1 MLGFRSLFRTHDTP
15 DLIDVTRVEL
25 VTWLKHKRYD
35 SSLRFGPEPVEIG
48 RDVRGSMQHHTDESG
63 SRTMRARIVENTSA
77 GTWTSELTV
86 HNSPTGNRGW
96 VWLDIHRPD
105 RHGWTATPRL
115 ARQLVRALPARD
127 GAHLLKAHPRVVR
140 DPDVE
145 KVVAALVDPAR
156 RGLAFVA
163 GTLYAADIAPW
174 RDTVESL
181 LDDTEGI
188 ANAWVLSPS
197 ATDRFN
203 YLVQPAHQ
211 VSEGSVRTFL
221 PGVDIGNALDAER
234 HRYLTRH
241 SLEREPSRAL
251 RRLFG
256 QRAREQM
263 IATRLPDVLRD
274 LDRILRQDIDSGL
287 LDGLT
292 ATPREPAPVVRP
304 QPVPTPRQPEV
315 LDEPECPTQVAEPE
329 VVEPELTEPQPQP
342 VAEPVPALLGQ
353 YLATVLHAVLGTE
366 EITLENLG
374 RLEVLARTGQRA
386 DATKQRIS
394 ARLTELQDSVD
405 NAGLER
411 DLALEELAIEQRERA
426 DAEEDRAAAERQLRY
441 VRKQL
446 VVVGRADTAW
456 TEPELDI
463 RDIRPDTFV
472 DLLERLAE
480 LEHVT
485 FTGDDGIT
493 LDLDKHGNSRSWA
506 GKTWDALL
514 ALDDYAWISLTEG
527 FAGDVTAYLADTP
540 AACRTFSGNR
550 HASTES
556 GDVQRNP
563 KLRTPRELPVP
574 AEIDLSGRAFMGAH
588 FKIAQSATISP
599 RMHYLDAT
607 ARTQAIYVGYIGPH
621 LPLSMS

>member
-1 MLGFRSLFRTHDTP
+1 M
-15 DLIDVTRVEL
+15 
-25 VTWLKHKRYD
+25 
-35 SSLRFGPEPVEIG
+35 
-48 RDVRGSMQHHTDESG
+48 
-63 SRTMRARIVENTSA
+63 
-77 GTWTSELTV
+77 
-86 HNSPTGNRGW
+86 
-96 VWLDIHRPD
+96 
-105 RHGWTATPRL
+105 
-115 ARQLVRALPARD
+115 
-127 GAHLLKAHPRVVR
+127 
-140 DPDVE
+140 
-145 KVVAALVDPAR
+145 
-156 RGLAFVA
+156 
-163 GTLYAADIAPW
+163 
-174 RDTVESL
+174 
-181 LDDTEGI
+181 LDDTEGL

-211 VSEGSVRTFL
+211 VSEGFVRTFL

-234 HRYLTRH
+234 HRYLTRR

-274 LDRILRQDIDSGL
+274 LDRILRQEIDSEL
-287 LDGLT
+287 LDELT
-292 ATPREPAPVVRP
+292 AAPREPAPAVRP
-304 QPVPTPRQPEV
+304 QPVPTPRPPDV
-315 LDEPECPTQVAEPE
+315 LDEPEPPTQVTEPQ
-329 VVEPELTEPQPQP
+329 VVPPVLVEPEPAPL
-342 VAEPVPALLGQ
+342 AEPVPAALGQ
-353 YLATVLHAVLGTE
+353 HLASMLHAVLGTE

-374 RLEVLARTGQRA
+374 RLEVLARTAQRA
-386 DATKQRIS
+386 EATKQRIS
-394 ARLTELQDSVD
+394 ARLRELQDSVD

-411 DLALEELAIEQRERA
+411 DIAYEELAVEQRERA
-426 DAEEDRAAAERQLRY
+426 VAEEERAEAERRLRY

-446 VVVGRADTAW
+446 IVAGRADVAW
-456 TEPELDI
+456 TEPELDV

-472 DLLERLAE
+472 DLLERLVE
-480 LEHVT
+480 LEHVS
-485 FTGDDGIT
+485 FTGDDGVT

-514 ALDDYAWISLTEG
+514 ALDDYARISVTEG

-563 KLRTPRELPVP
+563 QLRAPRELPVP
-574 AEIDLSGRAFMGAH
+574 AEIDPSERVFMGAH

-607 ARTQAIYVGYIGPH
+607 ARTQVIYVGYIGPH
-621 LPLSMS
+621 LPLSTS

>member
-1 MLGFRSLFRTHDTP
+1 MSRRGGIPAVH
-15 DLIDVTRVEL
+15 
-25 VTWLKHKRYD
+25 
-35 SSLRFGPEPVEIG
+35 G
-48 RDVRGSMQHHTDESG
+48 REEVK
-63 SRTMRARIVENTSA
+63 
-77 GTWTSELTV
+77 V
-86 HNSPTGNRGW
+86 HNSPTGNRGR
-96 VWLDIHRPD
+96 VWLDIHGPD
-105 RHGWTATPRL
+105 SHGWTSTPRL

-127 GAHLLKAHPRVVR
+127 GAHLLNAHPRVVQES
-140 DPDVE
+140 DVD
-145 KVVAALVDPAR
+145 KVVAALTDPAR
-156 RGLAFVA
+156 RGLAFIA
-163 GTLYAADIAPW
+163 GTAYATRVAPW
-174 RDTVESL
+174 RDTVESM
-181 LDDTEGI
+181 LDDTEGL

-211 VSEGSVRTFL
+211 VSEGFVRTFL

-234 HRYLTRH
+234 HRYLTRR
-241 SLEREPSRAL
+241 SVEREPSRAL

-274 LDRILRQDIDSGL
+274 LDRILRQEIDSEL
-287 LDGLT
+287 LDELT

-304 QPVPTPRQPEV
+304 QPVPTPRPPDV
-315 LDEPECPTQVAEPE
+315 LDEPEPPTQVTEPQ
-329 VVEPELTEPQPQP
+329 VVPPVLVEPEPARL
-342 VAEPVPALLGQ
+342 AEPVPAVLGQ
-353 YLATVLHAVLGTE
+353 HLASMLHAVLGTE

-374 RLEVLARTGQRA
+374 RLEVLARTAQRA
-386 DATKQRIS
+386 EATKQRIS
-394 ARLTELQDSVD
+394 ARLRELQDSVD

-411 DLALEELAIEQRERA
+411 DIAYEELAVEQRERA
-426 DAEEDRAAAERQLRY
+426 VAEEERAEAERHLRY

-446 VVVGRADTAW
+446 IVAGRADVAW
-456 TEPELDI
+456 TEPELDV

-472 DLLERLAE
+472 DLLERFVE
-480 LEHVT
+480 LEHVS
-485 FTGDDGIT
+485 FTGDDGVT

-514 ALDDYAWISLTEG
+514 ALDDYARVSVTDG

-563 KLRTPRELPVP
+563 QLRAPRELPVP
-574 AEIDLSGRAFMGAH
+574 AEIDPSERAFMGAH

-607 ARTQAIYVGYIGPH
+607 ARTQMIYVGYIGPH
-621 LPLSMS
+621 LPLSTS

>member
-1 MLGFRSLFRTHDTP
+1 
-15 DLIDVTRVEL
+15 
-25 VTWLKHKRYD
+25 
-35 SSLRFGPEPVEIG
+35 
-48 RDVRGSMQHHTDESG
+48 
-63 SRTMRARIVENTSA
+63 
-77 GTWTSELTV
+77 
-86 HNSPTGNRGW
+86 
-96 VWLDIHRPD
+96 
-105 RHGWTATPRL
+105 
-115 ARQLVRALPARD
+115 VRALPARD
-127 GAHLLKAHPRVVR
+127 GAHLLKAHPRIVR
-140 DPDVE
+140 DADVE

-163 GTLYAADIAPW
+163 GTPYAAAIAPW
-174 RDTVESL
+174 RDTVASL

-211 VSEGSVRTFL
+211 VSEGVVRTFL

-234 HRYLTRH
+234 HRYLTRR

-256 QRAREQM
+256 QRAREQV
-263 IATRLPDVLRD
+263 IAARLPDVLRD
-274 LDRILRQDIDSGL
+274 LDRILRQDIDFEL

-292 ATPREPAPVVRP
+292 AAPREPAPIVVP
-304 QPVPTPRQPEV
+304 QPVRPPRSRDV
-315 LDEPECPTQVAEPE
+315 RDEPEPE
-329 VVEPELTEPQPQP
+329 AVEPELAEPQPQP
-342 VAEPVPALLGQ
+342 VTEAVPAVLGQ

-366 EITLENLG
+366 EITLENLN

-405 NAGLER
+405 EAGLDR
-411 DLALEELAIEQRERA
+411 DLAREELAIEQRERA
-426 DAEEDRAAAERQLRY
+426 DAEEDRASAERQLRH

-446 VVVGRADTAW
+446 IVAGRADVAW
-456 TEPELDI
+456 TEPDLDI
-463 RDIRPDTFV
+463 RDIRPDTFI
-472 DLLERLAE
+472 DLLERLEE
-480 LEHVT
+480 LAHVT

-514 ALDDYAWISLTEG
+514 ALDDYARISLTEG

-540 AACRTFSGNR
+540 AACRTFSSNR
-550 HASTES
+550 HAFTES
-556 GDVQRNP
+556 GEVQRNP
-563 KLRTPRELPVP
+563 QLRALPVP
-574 AEIDLSGRAFMGAH
+574 AEIEPAGRAFMGAH

-599 RMHYLDAT
+599 RLHYLDAT
-607 ARTQAIYVGYIGPH
+607 ARTQVIYVGYIGPH
-621 LPLSMS
+621 LPLSTS

>member
-15 DLIDVTRVEL
+15 ELIDVARVQL
-25 VTWLKHKRYD
+25 AAWLKHKRYD
-35 SSLRFGPEPVEIG
+35 SSLRLGPEPVEIG
-48 RDVRGSMQHHTDESG
+48 KDVWGSMQHHTDEAG
-63 SRTMRARIVENTSA
+63 SRTMRARIVENSPF

-105 RHGWTATPRL
+105 SPGWTNTPRL
-115 ARQLVRALPARD
+115 ARRLVRALPARD
-127 GAHLLKAHPRVVR
+127 GVHLLNAHPRVVQE
-140 DPDVE
+140 PDVG
-145 KVVAALVDPAR
+145 KVVAALTDPAR

-163 GTLYAADIAPW
+163 GTAHATRVAPW
-174 RDTVESL
+174 RDTVESML
-181 LDDTEGI
+181 GDTEGL

-197 ATDRFN
+197 ATERFN
-203 YLVQPAHQ
+203 YLVQPPHQ
-211 VSEGSVRTFL
+211 VSEGFVRTFL
-221 PGVDIGNALDAER
+221 PGVDIGNTLDAER
-234 HRYLTRH
+234 HRYLTRR

-263 IATRLPDVLRD
+263 ITTRLPDVLRD
-274 LDRILRQDIDSGL
+274 LDRILRQEIDSEL

-292 ATPREPAPVVRP
+292 TAPREPVPVLRR
-304 QPVPTPRQPEV
+304 QPVPTPRSPDV
-315 LDEPECPTQVAEPE
+315 LDEPERATQIIEPRG
-329 VVEPELTEPQPQP
+329 VEPELTEPEPPP
-342 VAEPVPALLGQ
+342 VAEPVPAMLGQ
-353 YLATVLHAVLGTE
+353 HLATVLHSVLGTAE
-366 EITLENLG
+366 VTLENLG
-374 RLEVLARTGQRA
+374 RLETLARTAQRA
-386 DATKQRIS
+386 EAAKQRIS
-394 ARLTELQDSVD
+394 GRLRELQDSVD
-405 NAGLER
+405 EAGLER
-411 DLALEELAIEQRERA
+411 DLAREELAIEQRERA
-426 DAEEDRAAAERQLRY
+426 VAEEERAEAERHLRY

-446 VVVGRADTAW
+446 FVVGRGDVAW
-456 TEPELDI
+456 GEPELDI

-472 DLLERLAE
+472 DLLERLVE

-485 FTGDDGIT
+485 FTGDGGVT

-514 ALDDYAWISLTEG
+514 ALDDYARISITEG
-527 FAGDVTAYLADTP
+527 FAGDVSAYLADTP
-540 AACRTFSGNR
+540 ATCRSFSGNR

-563 KLRTPRELPVP
+563 QLRTPRELPVP
-574 AEIDLSGRAFMGAH
+574 AEIDPSGRAFMGAH

-607 ARTQAIYVGYIGPH
+607 ARTQVVYVGYVGPH
-621 LPLSMS
+621 LPLSTS

>member
-1 MLGFRSLFRTHDTP
+1 
-15 DLIDVTRVEL
+15 
-25 VTWLKHKRYD
+25 
-35 SSLRFGPEPVEIG
+35 
-48 RDVRGSMQHHTDESG
+48 MQHHTDEAG
-63 SRTMRARIVENTSA
+63 SRTMRARVLEDTPS

-105 RHGWTATPRL
+105 SHGWTSTPRL

-127 GAHLLKAHPRVVR
+127 GAHLLNAHPRVVQES
-140 DPDVE
+140 DVD
-145 KVVAALVDPAR
+145 KVVAALTDPGR
-156 RGLAFVA
+156 RGLAFIA
-163 GTLYAADIAPW
+163 GTAYAARVAPW
-174 RDTVESL
+174 RDTVESM
-181 LDDTEGI
+181 LDDTEGL

-203 YLVQPAHQ
+203 YLIQPAHR
-211 VSEGSVRTFL
+211 VSEGFVRTFL

-234 HRYLTRH
+234 HRYLTRR
-241 SLEREPSRAL
+241 SVEREPSRAL

-274 LDRILRQDIDSGL
+274 LDRILRQEIDSEL
-287 LDGLT
+287 LGELT
-292 ATPREPAPVVRP
+292 ATPREPAPVARP
-304 QPVPTPRQPEV
+304 DPVPTPRTSDV
-315 LDEPECPTQVAEPE
+315 L
-329 VVEPELTEPQPQP
+329 VEPERPTEVTEPLVVPP
-342 VAEPVPALLGQ
+342 VLVETEPVPLAEPVPGTLGQ
-353 YLATVLHAVLGTE
+353 HLASVLHAVLGTE
-366 EITLENLG
+366 EITLENIR
-374 RLEVLARTGQRA
+374 RLEVVARAAQRA
-386 DATKQRIS
+386 EAAKQRIS
-394 ARLTELQDSVD
+394 ARLRELQDNVD

-411 DLALEELAIEQRERA
+411 DIAYEELAVEQRERA
-426 DAEEDRAAAERQLRY
+426 VAEEERAEAERRLRY

-446 VVVGRADTAW
+446 IVAGRADVAW
-456 TEPELDI
+456 TEPELDV

-472 DLLERLAE
+472 DLLERLVE
-480 LEHVT
+480 LEHVR
-485 FTGDDGIT
+485 FTGYDGVT

-514 ALDDYAWISLTEG
+514 ALDDYARISLTDG

-563 KLRTPRELPVP
+563 QLRAPRELRVP
-574 AEIDLSGRAFMGAH
+574 AAIDPSERAFMGAH

-607 ARTQAIYVGYIGPH
+607 ARTQVIYVGYIGPH
-621 LPLSMS
+621 LPLSTS

>member
-25 VTWLKHKRYD
+25 AAWLKHKRYD
-35 SSLRFGPEPVEIG
+35 SSLRLGAEPVEVG
-48 RDVRGSMQHHTDESG
+48 RGARGSVQHHTDEAG
-63 SRTMRARIVENTSA
+63 SRTMRARIVEDTPT

-105 RHGWTATPRL
+105 RPGWTNTPRL
-115 ARQLVRALPARD
+115 ARHLVRALPARD
-127 GAHLLKAHPRVVR
+127 GAHLLNAHPRVVQE
-140 DPDVE
+140 PDVD
-145 KVVAALVDPAR
+145 KVVTALTDPAR

-163 GTLYAADIAPW
+163 GTSYAARVAPW
-174 RDTVESL
+174 RDTVESV
-181 LDDTEGI
+181 LDDTEGL

-197 ATDRFN
+197 ATNRFN

-211 VSEGSVRTFL
+211 VSEGFVRTFL

-234 HRYLTRH
+234 HRYLTRRR
-241 SLEREPSRAL
+241 LEREPSGAL

-263 IATRLPDVLRD
+263 IATRLPDILRD
-274 LDRILRQDIDSGL
+274 LDRILRQEIDVEL

-292 ATPREPAPVVRP
+292 AAPPPVVRP
-304 QPVPTPRQPEV
+304 EPVRAPRTPDVRSGLER
-315 LDEPECPTQVAEPE
+315 PTQVVEPE
-329 VVEPELTEPQPQP
+329 VVEPVL
-342 VAEPVPALLGQ
+342 AEPEPAPLVPSVPAVLGQ
-353 YLATVLHAVLGTE
+353 HLASVLHAVLGTE
-366 EITLENLG
+366 EITLENLI
-374 RLEVLARTGQRA
+374 RLEAMALAAQRA
-386 DATKQRIS
+386 DATKRRIS
-394 ARLTELQDSVD
+394 ARLSELQDSVD
-405 NAGLER
+405 EAGLER
-411 DLALEELAIEQRERA
+411 DIALEELAIEQRERA
-426 DAEEDRAAAERQLRY
+426 AAEEERAEAERHLRY
-441 VRKQL
+441 VRQQL
-446 VVVGRADTAW
+446 VVAGRGDVAW
-456 TEPELDI
+456 TEPEIDV

-472 DLLERLAE
+472 DLLVRLVE
-480 LEHVT
+480 LEHVA
-485 FTGDDGIT
+485 FTGDDGVT

-514 ALDDYAWISLTEG
+514 ALDDYARISLTEG
-527 FAGDVTAYLADTP
+527 FAGDVTAYLAHTP

-563 KLRTPRELPVP
+563 QFRAPRELPVP
-574 AEIDLSGRAFMGAH
+574 AEIDPSEHAFMGAH

-607 ARTQAIYVGYIGPH
+607 ARTRMIYVGYIGPH
-621 LPLSMS
+621 LPLSTS

>member
-15 DLIDVTRVEL
+15 DLIDISRVQL
-25 VTWLKHKRYD
+25 AAWLKHKRYD
-35 SSLRFGPEPVEIG
+35 SSLRLGAEPVEIG
-48 RDVRGSMQHHTDESG
+48 RSVLGSMQHHIDEAG
-63 SRTMRARIVENTSA
+63 SRTMRARVVENTPA

-127 GAHLLKAHPRVVR
+127 GAQLLKAHPRIVR

-163 GTLYAADIAPW
+163 GTPYAASIAPW

-211 VSEGSVRTFL
+211 VSEGFVRTFL

-234 HRYLTRH
+234 HRYLTRR
-241 SLEREPSRAL
+241 SLEREPSREL

-274 LDRILRQDIDSGL
+274 LDRILRQEIDAEL

-292 ATPREPAPVVRP
+292 AAPREPVRP
-304 QPVPTPRQPEV
+304 QPVPTPRPEV
-315 LDEPECPTQVAEPE
+315 LDEPERPAPVAEPK
-329 VVEPELTEPQPQP
+329 VIEPELTELQPQP
-342 VAEPVPALLGQ
+342 VAEPVPALVGQ

-374 RLEVLARTGQRA
+374 RLEVLAHSGQRA

-426 DAEEDRAAAERQLRY
+426 TAEEERAEAERRLRY

-446 VVVGRADTAW
+446 VVAGRGDAAW
-456 TEPELDI
+456 AEPEIDV
-463 RDIRPDTFV
+463 RDVRPDTFV
-472 DLLERLAE
+472 ELLERLAE
-480 LEHVT
+480 LAYVT
-485 FTGDDGIT
+485 FTGDEGVT

-514 ALDDYAWISLTEG
+514 ALDDYARISLAEG
-527 FAGDVTAYLADTP
+527 FAGDVAAYLADTP

-556 GDVQRNP
+556 ADVQRNP
-563 KLRTPRELPVP
+563 QFRTPRELAVP
-574 AEIDLSGRAFMGAH
+574 AEIDPSERAFMGAH

-607 ARTQAIYVGYIGPH
+607 ARTQVIYVGYIGPH
-621 LPLSMS
+621 LPLSTT